1 MSVSLSNSQ
10 FAWFS
15 RWNGFH
21 ANGVASPYQGEGEG
35 EGLLVRAPKT
45 PHLSPLPLLKGR
57 SENGRRICFSFATLT
72 INECSRS

>member
-1 MSVSLSNSQ
+1 MSVSLINSQ

-15 RWNGFH
+15 RRNGFH

-35 EGLLVRAPKT
+35 EGLLVHAPKT

-57 SENGRRICFSFATLT
+57 SEKSRRLCFSFSTLT
-72 INECSRS
+72 INERSRS